1 MREGD
6 EERKEREEYRL
17 SVVDAKASQREKT
30 REQQGGRVE
39 RGSNL
44 ETSVL
49 LLYD

>member
-6 EERKEREEYRL
+6 EERKKREEYRL
-17 SVVDAKASQREKT
+17 KASQREKT
-30 REQQGGRVE
+30 REQQGKRVE
-39 RGSNL
+39 RDSNL